1 VHFPIYTNCGVSQRL
16 TNILRAFN
24 FGIPSLP
31 WINGRDLA
39 GLVLQVPKG
48 SSRLQVGDVVLV
60 PSTDYRD
67 IRKAAFQ
74 EYAIATDFNAAR
86 IPAATS
92 IHAASSVGVAY
103 VAAALALG
111 VSFGLDFSLI
121 KKAPGPNLPNIIKQ
135 LNTNDIPDDIREE
148 CFASFLDAE
157 KPQPGEWLAIW
168 GGKFGHSPP

>member
-1 VHFPIYTNCGVSQRL
+1 
-16 TNILRAFN
+16 
-24 FGIPSLP
+24 
-31 WINGRDLA
+31 
-39 GLVLQVPKG
+39 
-48 SSRLQVGDVVLV
+48 
-60 PSTDYRD
+60 
-67 IRKAAFQ
+67 
-74 EYAIATDFNAAR
+74 
-86 IPAATS
+86 
-92 IHAASSVGVAY
+92 VGVAY